1 MRRVEFG
8 KGPVNPFERDEWPL
22 NRPKARWKMQQ
33 DGGGG
38 RRGNLYRVVAALLIF
53 VSLLTL
59 KETANPWGVRARE
72 SLKLV
77 LTTEWDYQPV
87 IEQLVQYGLML
98 ANVDWPV
105 FSSPRPV
112 VTPPPKIASSS
123 DLALPVS
130 GKVVRG
136 FGMVVDPIDNM
147 ERFHSGIDI
156 AAPVGSAVKA
166 VKEGKVARVGDSP
179 VLGRYVLLEHQAGS
193 FSLYGELARAV
204 VTEGQTVSSGQVIGE
219 VGTTGDI
226 SGGGLHFEIR
236 ENNKLVDPMTR
247 LTGLK

>member
-8 KGPVNPFERDEWPL
+8 RGTGSPFERDEWPL
-22 NRPKARWKMQQ
+22 NRPKSRWKVQQ
-33 DGGGG
+33 EGSAP
-38 RRGNLYRVVAALLIF
+38 RGNLYRLVAAILIF
-53 VSLLTL
+53 MALFVL
-59 KETANPWGVRARE
+59 KETVNPWGVKARE

-77 LTTEWDYQPV
+77 LTTEWEYQPV
-87 IEQLVQYGLML
+87 FEKLVQYGLMV
-98 ANVDWPV
+98 ADVDWPL
-105 FSSPRPV
+105 FSAPQPAVSRPPRV
-112 VTPPPKIASSS
+112 VSSGE
-123 DLALPVS
+123 LPLPVS

-166 VKEGKVARVGDSP
+166 VKEGKVARAGDSP
-179 VLGRYVLLEHQAGS
+179 VLGRYVLLEHETGS

-204 VTEGQTVSSGQVIGE
+204 VTEGQVVSSGQVIGE

-226 SGGGLHFEIR
+226 SGGGLHFEMR
-236 ENNKLVDPMTR
+236 ENNKLVDPLSR